1 MKRPSL
7 ERMSGQMHYLAQRQ
21 FFRKVWSESR
31 SRRLTPALDG
41 APPSDCYASAAHC
54 KKKWTATLAALRLE
68 KRSQR
73 VSNNPCKRT

>member
-7 ERMSGQMHYLAQRQ
+7 ERMSGQMRYLAQRQ

-41 APPSDCYASAAHC
+41 APPSDCYASVAHC
-54 KKKWTATLAALRLE
+54 KKKVDGNARGSQTRKALAAR
-68 KRSQR
+68 Q
-73 VSNNPCKRT
+73 

>member
-7 ERMSGQMHYLAQRQ
+7 ERMSGQMRYLAQRQ

-31 SRRLTPALDG
+31 SRRLTPHWTARCQVTPTR
-41 APPSDCYASAAHC
+41 APPTA
-54 KKKWTATLAALRLE
+54 KKKWRATLAALSLE

-73 VSNNPCKRT
+73 ASNNPCKRA

>member
-7 ERMSGQMHYLAQRQ
+7 ERMSGQMRYLAQRQ
-21 FFRKVWSESR
+21 SFRKVWSESR

-54 KKKWTATLAALRLE
+54 KKVDGNARGSQPRKALAAR
-68 KRSQR
+68 Q
-73 VSNNPCKRT
+73 